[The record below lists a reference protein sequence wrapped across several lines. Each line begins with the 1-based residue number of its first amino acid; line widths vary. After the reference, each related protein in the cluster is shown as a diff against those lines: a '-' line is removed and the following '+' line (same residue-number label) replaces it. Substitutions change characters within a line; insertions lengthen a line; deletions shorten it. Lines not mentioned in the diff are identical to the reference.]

1 MQAAISVTPLVVK
14 AVVVSLRPTDW
25 RRNQVPRLLNMTV
38 PYDLGEP
45 EQSRAE
51 AQPRALGRIHVDREA
66 HPSAFDVELDDA
78 ARLREA
84 LAVADGQNRQ
94 RLDPSS
100 PPADRRVSAS
110 AMNSRWQARHV
121 ALS

>member
-45 EQSRAE
+45 EQSGAE

-78 ARLREA
+78 ARL
-84 LAVADGQNRQ
+84 
-94 RLDPSS
+94 
-100 PPADRRVSAS
+100 
-110 AMNSRWQARHV
+110 
-121 ALS
+121 